1 LSGTQIFSLP
11 MKMHDNSLFAILLRS
26 PWWIS
31 LLVAVATGVASR
43 FVLVKFDMPERYA
56 IFVALPFLVI
66 SSVAGWK
73 QLRAPSAERIEGD
86 LEKLR
91 ALSWEDFAAKLEAAY
106 RREGYE
112 VKRISGAADLEAE
125 KAGRVLL
132 VSGKRWKAQR
142 TGVEPLREL
151 DALRQRREAAGAVYV
166 AAGEIT
172 DTARAYAA
180 KSGITLLESAALAA
194 FTAAA

>member
-1 LSGTQIFSLP
+1 

-26 PWWIS
+26 SWWIS
-31 LLVAVATGVASR
+31 FLVAVATGMAAR
-43 FVLVKFDMPERYA
+43 FMLAKFEMPELYA
-56 IFVALPFLVI
+56 IFVALPFLVV
-66 SSVAGWK
+66 SSVAGWR
-73 QLRAPSAERIEGD
+73 QLRSPSAERIAGD

-91 ALSWEDFAAKLEAAY
+91 ALSWEGFAAKLEASY

-112 VKRISGAADLEAE
+112 VKRMSGAADLEVE

-132 VSGKRWKAQR
+132 VAGKRWKAQR

-151 DALRQRREAAGAVYV
+151 DALRQKREAAGAVYV
-166 AAGEIT
+166 CIGEIT

-180 KSGITLLESAALAA
+180 KSGIALLEGAALAGKM
-194 FTAAA
+194 

>member
-1 LSGTQIFSLP
+1 ML
-11 MKMHDNSLFAILLRS
+11 KMHDNSLFAILLRS

-31 LLVAVATGVASR
+31 LIAGAGVFALTR
-43 FVLVKFDMPERYA
+43 ALLPAAYA
-56 IFVALPFLVI
+56 NFAFFAALPFLVI
-66 SSVAGWK
+66 GGVAGWR
-73 QLRAPSAERIEGD
+73 QLRAPSAERIAGD

-91 ALSWEDFAAKLEAAY
+91 ALSWEDFAAKLEASY

-132 VSGKRWKAQR
+132 VCGKRWKAQR

-151 DALRQRREAAGAVYV
+151 DALRQQREAAGAVYV
-166 AAGEIT
+166 SAGEIT

-180 KSGITLLESAALAA
+180 KSGIALLEGAALAGKM
-194 FTAAA
+194 